1 MDSQTMT
8 FRNRNRLMLVIPS
21 FSFLMLFIVTISNA
35 QEGSFDVNPSYG
47 VPEEYEVEE
56 VPNPEEVL
64 INTDKETQSSS
75 KISEKKKG
83 RKVLEV
89 DSIKTSSGTESG
101 YNSDTKE
108 AESVLSFNI
117 LYYIIQKFKFTEVV
131 DQ

>member
-1 MDSQTMT
+1 MT

-101 YNSDTKE
+101 YNSDTSE

-117 LYYIIQKFKFTEVV
+117 LYFIIQK
-131 DQ
+131 

>member
-1 MDSQTMT
+1 MT

-117 LYYIIQKFKFTEVV
+117 LYFIIQKFKFTEVV

>member
-1 MDSQTMT
+1 MT

-64 INTDKETQSSS
+64 INTDIETQSSS

>member
-1 MDSQTMT
+1 MT